1 MHEVDVVEHWRG
13 LSRRIGLRRGR
24 ARQGQ
29 DRDKHAQQPRG
40 LRHNLLEGKPQ
51 RQEYYMA
58 DRKLIIALGVA
69 IVLASASMLAQTKPA
84 RVPRTADGHP
94 DLQGIW
100 DFRSATALERP
111 ARFAGREFMTDEEA
125 IAYEQE
131 AVERED
137 GRPPDDGRTE
147 QSVHP
152 VWWLDYGKT
161 VVKNHRTSLIVD
173 PPDGKIPPPTAQGR
187 ERAAARRAA
196 AREHGSADSYEN
208 RSLQERCI
216 TRGLPE
222 VILPGPYN
230 NNLQIVQTPGYVVLM
245 TEMIHDA
252 RVVPMDGRPHSGP
265 HLRAWMG
272 DSRGRWEG
280 DTLVVDTTNFTD
292 RTNFR
297 GSGEN
302 LHLIERFTRVG
313 DDTID
318 YRFTVDDSTTWTKPW
333 TVAYPIVKT
342 EGPIYEFACHEGNY
356 GLRDI
361 LTGARY
367 EERVA
372 AEAAAKKR

>member
-1 MHEVDVVEHWRG
+1 
-13 LSRRIGLRRGR
+13 
-24 ARQGQ
+24 
-29 DRDKHAQQPRG
+29 
-40 LRHNLLEGKPQ
+40 
-51 RQEYYMA
+51 MA

-69 IVLASASMLAQTKPA
+69 IVLASASTLAQTKTA
-84 RVPRTADGHP
+84 RVPRTPDGHP

-111 ARFAGREFMTDEEA
+111 ARFAGREFMTADEA
-125 IAYEQE
+125 IAYEKE

-173 PPDGKIPPPTAQGR
+173 PPDGKIPPQTVQGR

-196 AREHGSADSYEN
+196 ARQHGSADSYEN

-252 RVVPMDGRPHSGP
+252 RVVPLDGRPHSSP
-265 HLRAWMG
+265 NLRAWMG

-302 LHLIERFTRVG
+302 LHLIERFTRVD

-318 YRFTVDDSTTWTKPW
+318 YRFTVDDPTTWTKPW

-367 EERVA
+367 EERIA
-372 AEAAAKKR
+372 AEAAATKK

>member
-1 MHEVDVVEHWRG
+1 MPDWKPVIACG
-13 LSRRIGLRRGR
+13 LTVALLSV
-24 ARQGQ
+24 APA
-29 DRDKHAQQPRG
+29 AQS
-40 LRHNLLEGKPQ
+40 GKLP
-51 RQEYYMA
+51 
-58 DRKLIIALGVA
+58 L
-69 IVLASASMLAQTKPA
+69 
-84 RVPRTADGHP
+84 PRTADGHV

-111 ARFAGREFMTDEEA
+111 ARFAGREFMTPEEA
-125 IAYEQE
+125 IAYEKE

-161 VVKNHRTSLIVD
+161 VVKSRRTSLIVD
-173 PPDGKIPPPTAQGR
+173 PPDGKIPAQTPEGR

-196 AREHGSADSYEN
+196 ARDHGPADSYEN

-230 NNLQIVQTPGYVVLM
+230 NNLQIVQTPGYVLLF

-252 RVVPMDGRPHSGP
+252 RVVPMDGRPHS
-265 HLRAWMG
+265 HQNLRSWMG
-272 DSRGRWEG
+272 DSRGRWDG
-280 DTLVVDTTNFTD
+280 DTLVIDTTNFTD

-297 GSGEN
+297 GSGAN
-302 LHLIERFTRVG
+302 LHLIERFTRV
-313 DDTID
+313 DSDTID
-318 YRFTVDDSTTWTKPW
+318 YRFTVEDPTTWTRPW

-342 EGPIYEFACHEGNY
+342 DGPIYEFACHEGNY

-367 EERVA
+367 EERAA
-372 AEAAAKKR
+372 AEAARKK